1 MSTAPMV
8 TGTVIADRFV
18 IEGAAGS
25 GGMSTV
31 YQAKDLRTGHPVALK
46 LLHHPLASPYANNRL
61 IVEAQVLAELRHP
74 GIVSYIAHGH
84 AASGQPFLVLEWL
97 EGEDLERRLQRQLLS
112 LPECWS
118 LLRLIADALAAAH
131 RNGIVHRDIKPS
143 NIFLRDAL
151 IERATLLD
159 FGVARQLQQENA
171 LTHSGVL
178 LGTPEY
184 MSPEQARG
192 QRDIGTSADIF
203 SLGCVLFEGITGR
216 PPFVAANLS
225 AQLAKVLFEQAPPLA
240 TLRPDVPLAMSALL
254 DRMLAK
260 DASLSER
267 SSVAK

>member
-143 NIFLRDAL
+143 SEAS
-151 IERATLLD
+151 
-159 FGVARQLQQENA
+159 VW
-171 LTHSGVL
+171 
-178 LGTPEY
+178 
-184 MSPEQARG
+184 
-192 QRDIGTSADIF
+192 
-203 SLGCVLFEGITGR
+203 
-216 PPFVAANLS
+216 
-225 AQLAKVLFEQAPPLA
+225 
-240 TLRPDVPLAMSALL
+240 TLRAIVPQQLERCARSA
-254 DRMLAK
+254 RSHAG
-260 DASLSER
+260 DAER
-267 SSVAK
+267 LRAGSRSRRALRRG